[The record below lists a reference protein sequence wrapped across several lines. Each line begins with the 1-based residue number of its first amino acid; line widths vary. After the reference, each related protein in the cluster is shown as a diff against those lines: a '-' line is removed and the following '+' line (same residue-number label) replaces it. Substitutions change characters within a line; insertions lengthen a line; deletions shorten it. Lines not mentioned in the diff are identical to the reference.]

1 MLLDE
6 NLPGKL
12 ARLFAPQMETVT
24 IARRGW
30 RGIDNGELLAMAQE
44 EFDALVTMD
53 RGIPHQ
59 QNLEGI
65 ELVILLLE
73 APSNRLADL
82 APLVP
87 EAMEVLSRA
96 KHGDVLQVPASWLD

>member
-1 MLLDE
+1 MSVLLDE
-6 NLPGKL
+6 NVDRRLK
-12 ARLFAPQMETVT
+12 RLFSEGFEVTTVT
-24 IARRGW
+24 ERGW
-30 RGIDNGELLAMAQE
+30 NGKDNGELLAAAQE

-65 ELVILLLE
+65 ALVVLLLE
-73 APSNRLADL
+73 APSNRLIDL

-87 EAMEVLSRA
+87 ETKEALGGARP
-96 KHGDVLQVPASWLD
+96 GDVLRVPAS

>member
-1 MLLDE
+1 MRLLLDE
-6 NLPGKL
+6 NLPDKL
-12 ARLFAPQMETVT
+12 VRLFAPEMEAVT
-24 IARRGW
+24 IARQGW
-30 RGIDNGELLAMAQE
+30 RGKDNGELIALAQK

-53 RGIPHQ
+53 RGTLHQ

-65 ELVILLLE
+65 EELVILLLE
-73 APSNRLADL
+73 APSNRLTDL

-96 KHGDVLQVPASWLD
+96 KPGDVLRVPVP

>member
-1 MLLDE
+1 MRLLLDE
-6 NLPGKL
+6 KKDRRIKRFFGDEYEIL
-12 ARLFAPQMETVT
+12 TV
-24 IARRGW
+24 RERGW
-30 RGIDNGELLAMAQE
+30 SGKENGELISLAQR

-53 RGIPHQ
+53 QGIPHQ

-65 ELVILLLE
+65 TLAILLLE

-87 EAMEVLSRA
+87 EAKEALSEARPGKVLR
-96 KHGDVLQVPASWLD
+96 VPAR